1 MCEVI
6 YVQRI
11 NEHSSSFLQ
20 NLIQNILKFTFYMI
34 NKAGHS
40 SRIGI
45 PQVWKLRAPRSLV
58 PFHVFHAA
66 AMASEAAVPSSIA
79 LNPFIHF
86 AAAAAAAAVSS
97 FVYFWHSPN
106 SGSGR

>member
-1 MCEVI
+1 MNQDRNSPSLEI
-6 YVQRI
+6 
-11 NEHSSSFLQ
+11 
-20 NLIQNILKFTFYMI
+20 
-34 NKAGHS
+34 AGS
-40 SRIGI
+40 
-45 PQVWKLRAPRSLV
+45 PRSLV

-86 AAAAAAAAVSS
+86 VVAAAAAAVSS